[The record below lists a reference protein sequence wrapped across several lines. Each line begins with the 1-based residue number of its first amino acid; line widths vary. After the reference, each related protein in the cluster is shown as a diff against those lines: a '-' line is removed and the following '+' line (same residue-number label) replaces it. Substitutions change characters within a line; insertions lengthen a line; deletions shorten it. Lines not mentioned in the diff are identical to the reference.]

1 YAREGA
7 KVFICARENT
17 DLKKAVAEIRSVG
30 GEVSWCAAD
39 ISKVREVKRIVR
51 AVRRAYGTIHVL
63 VNNASILGPREPIV
77 RYPLSSW
84 EEVVKVNL
92 TALFLVTRE
101 VLKIMIPQ
109 KEGSIINLSS
119 GVGRVGK
126 ARWGAY
132 AASKFGV
139 EGFTQVLADE
149 VKEWNIRVNAVN
161 PGGTRT
167 EMRAEAY
174 PDEEPLTLPAPG
186 GIGMKN
192 SYWITIAAA
201 ALVVGVLLGYGIW
214 GPNAARL
221 PEVEKELTAA
231 QAKIA
236 ETEKKTGALESNL
249 GKVAN
254 EKLNLEKE
262 IAELKEALEKAAK
275 KKGR

>member
-1 YAREGA
+1 MLEGKVALITGGSRGIGKAVAMAYAREGA
-7 KVFICARENT
+7 KVFICSRKAAN
-17 DLKKAVAEIRSVG
+17 LKKAAAEIRSVG

-39 ISKVREVKRIVR
+39 ISKMREVKRLVR
-51 AVRRAYGTIHVL
+51 EVCHTYGTIHML

-101 VLKIMIPQ
+101 VLRIMIPQ

-167 EMRAEAY
+167 EMRAKAY
-174 PDEEPLTLPAPG
+174 PDEEPLTLPVPED
-186 GIGMKN
+186 
-192 SYWITIAAA
+192 IT
-201 ALVVGVLLGYGIW
+201 GVFLYLAGAESRKVTGKSFD
-214 GPNAARL
+214 ARDWL
-221 PEVEKELTAA
+221 
-231 QAKIA
+231 
-236 ETEKKTGALESNL
+236 KKFH
-249 GKVAN
+249 
-254 EKLNLEKE
+254 
-262 IAELKEALEKAAK
+262 
-275 KKGR
+275 